1 MGDRAP
7 EALLHVR
14 GLTKRFGG
22 VIATDSLDLEILSGE
37 LHALIGP
44 NGAGKTTAIAQISGE
59 IAPTAGTIH
68 FSGAEI
74 SRRSVPARVRLGL
87 ARTYQ
92 IAQLLPDFSAE
103 DSVALA
109 VQVRSGHSFR
119 FWKCASLD
127 PALRGPAREYLGEVG
142 LTSRGHVPVGELSHG
157 EQRQLEIAMALA
169 TNPRLLMLDEPL
181 AGMGPSESRDMADL
195 LNGLKRRV
203 AILLVEHDMEVVFSL
218 ADRITVLVFGRR
230 IASGS
235 PDEIRLNSDVRAAY
249 LGDERVDAI
258 R

>member
-1 MGDRAP
+1 MSDRAP
-7 EALLHVR
+7 EALLRVQ

-22 VIATDSLDLEILSGE
+22 VVATGNLNLEIMSGE

-44 NGAGKTTAIAQISGE
+44 NGAGKTTAIGQLSGE

-68 FSGAEI
+68 FNGAEI
-74 SRRSVPARVRLGL
+74 SRRSTPERVRLGL
-87 ARTYQ
+87 ARTFQ
-92 IAQLLPDFSAE
+92 IAQVLPEFSAE

-109 VQVRSGHSFR
+109 LQVRSGHSFH
-119 FWKCASLD
+119 FWKRTRRD

-142 LTSRGHVPVGELSHG
+142 LAARGHVLVGDLSHG

-230 IASGS
+230 IALGS
-235 PDEIRLNSDVRAAY
+235 PDEIRLNSDVRTAY
-249 LGDERVDAI
+249 LGEESIDAL